1 MSFLQHVATLRGSLQ
16 WPPAGKDGVDARRS
30 KALKGS
36 GIRLSELLQGISAA
50 VAKLRGAVARGKGGG
65 VRMREMAQAPQAKL
79 ACISLQS
86 RLQTSSSRP
95 KFCGWDS
102 MGQRQTSRE
111 QHSLSSAT
119 KAAAGA
125 TAAGLDCLVLGPA
138 RDDGSGYRRS
148 EVLSPHVS
156 SSAAWGPR
164 STLTES
170 LRQRLEEFGPHEL
183 SMMLWAFAAGPAGK
197 ASQSGCGTFLEGE
210 RRKELAE
217 MLAPEALRKLGEASF
232 MSISNSLWACTTL
245 RVLPALPGLCMAAA
259 TRTATADISE
269 LSPQSLSNVAW
280 ALALS
285 VLSDSDAQRTAFD
298 RAMSVAAETALRRTA
313 EFRPAELVA
322 LSWALATSQAS
333 DSWLSRDATEQR
345 RDVALSAV
353 EATLANTPN
362 SRQGVPLLAQA
373 AWACANFP
381 TAALSKPLWSRLAE
395 ALQVGLQG
403 GCRSTSSQD
412 LANGIWALAVASVAH
427 ADSSSFSALAG
438 EAAKRDFEPRQ
449 LAACAWAL
457 ASSRHRDPAWLKALE
472 RSSLR
477 VIEELQLSE
486 VAAISWAWAAS
497 EAGESLIE
505 ALLPRAEQLLEGPS
519 PRWTRTSRG
528 GPGFVEALLQLA
540 WAGSFG
546 QVSRASGLNKLIQD
560 RLRREGRLRDSQTR
574 GRMAEPASAMLVDQV
589 PTHSSNSPTIV
600 VNEEQQ
606 GFVVLHKPVHWEVDG
621 ADGVG
626 SASRPIPLSG
636 YMQIQFPNRPLLSD
650 ASAGGGFLGRLD
662 AQSSGLVI
670 SALTYEAHLLLQFRQ
685 DTHSVA
691 REYVALCH
699 GLVPEDLH
707 EIRLPILVRAG
718 ASSEVHASGVAA
730 VTRLRVLAR
739 CSSSTEDYSLVVLSI
754 LTGRKHQIRCHLSHV
769 GHPVVCDGRYAPQAL
784 QSDLQWCPRL
794 FLHRFRLEFPG
805 LDDGTIEA
813 SHGLPN
819 DLQDVLRRLC
829 PQSRTRMSEDV
840 LSLWSRGDSL
850 PFHEWAARSNARAQ
864 NAKGL
869 LSVVSSHAL
878 FSSI

>member
-1 MSFLQHVATLRGSLQ
+1 
-16 WPPAGKDGVDARRS
+16 
-30 KALKGS
+30 
-36 GIRLSELLQGISAA
+36 
-50 VAKLRGAVARGKGGG
+50 
-65 VRMREMAQAPQAKL
+65 
-79 ACISLQS
+79 
-86 RLQTSSSRP
+86 
-95 KFCGWDS
+95 
-102 MGQRQTSRE
+102 
-111 QHSLSSAT
+111 
-119 KAAAGA
+119 
-125 TAAGLDCLVLGPA
+125 
-138 RDDGSGYRRS
+138 
-148 EVLSPHVS
+148 
-156 SSAAWGPR
+156 
-164 STLTES
+164 
-170 LRQRLEEFGPHEL
+170 
-183 SMMLWAFAAGPAGK
+183 
-197 ASQSGCGTFLEGE
+197 
-210 RRKELAE
+210 
-217 MLAPEALRKLGEASF
+217 

-245 RVLPALPGLCMAAA
+245 RVHPALPGLCMAAA

-285 VLSDSDAQRTAFD
+285 APSVLSDSDGQRTAFD
-298 RAMSVAAETALRRTA
+298 RAMSVAAETALRCTG

-322 LSWALATSQAS
+322 LSWALATSQAA
-333 DSWLSRDATEQR
+333 DSWLPRDATEQR

-362 SRQGVPLLAQA
+362 SRQGVRLLAQA

-505 ALLPRAEQLLEGPS
+505 ALLPRAQQLLEGTS
-519 PRWTRTSRG
+519 PRTSRG

-560 RLRREGRLRDSQTR
+560 CLLREGRLRDSQTR
-574 GRMAEPASAMLVDQV
+574 GRMAEPASMLVEEV

-606 GFVVLHKPVHWEVDG
+606 GFVVLHKPVHWEVDS

-699 GLVPEDLH
+699 GLVPEDLQ
-707 EIRLPILVRAG
+707 EIRLPIRVRAG

-739 CSSSTEDYSLVVLSI
+739 LSRSCSSSTEDYSLVVLSI

-805 LDDGTIEA
+805 LDDCTIEA
-813 SHGLPN
+813 SHGLPS
-819 DLQDVLRRLC
+819 DLQNVLRRLH

-864 NAKGL
+864 K
-869 LSVVSSHAL
+869 VFCVWSHPYL
-878 FSSI
+878 FSNI

>member
-16 WPPAGKDGVDARRS
+16 WPPAGKDRARVHLAAKS
-30 KALKGS
+30 AADFL
-36 GIRLSELLQGISAA
+36 ISAEVLPQLEPRQLA
-50 VAKLRGAVARGKGGG
+50 LTAWSLAR
-65 VRMREMAQAPQAKL
+65 L
-79 ACISLQS
+79 AA
-86 RLQTSSSRP
+86 TT
-95 KFCGWDS
+95 GWD
-102 MGQRQTSRE
+102 T
-111 QHSLSSAT
+111 
-119 KAAAGA
+119 
-125 TAAGLDCLVLGPA
+125 D
-138 RDDGSGYRRS
+138 
-148 EVLSPHVS
+148 EVC
-156 SSAAWGPR
+156 GPR

-170 LRQRLEEFGPHEL
+170 LGQRLEEFGPHEL

-197 ASQSGCGTFLEGE
+197 ASQSGCGTFLEG
-210 RRKELAE
+210 
-217 MLAPEALRKLGEASF
+217 KLGEASF

-245 RVLPALPGLCMAAA
+245 RVHPALPGLCMAAA

-285 VLSDSDAQRTAFD
+285 APSVLSDSDGQRTAFD
-298 RAMSVAAETALRRTA
+298 RAMILGWIFVTVTLPYRRAVKQVGTG

-322 LSWALATSQAS
+322 LSWALATSQAA
-333 DSWLSRDATEQR
+333 DSWLPRDATEQR

-362 SRQGVPLLAQA
+362 SRQGVRLLAQA

-449 LAACAWAL
+449 LAACVSPAWLASAGARTGVVGIPSYSAQQAWAL

-505 ALLPRAEQLLEGPS
+505 ALLPRAQQLLEGTS
-519 PRWTRTSRG
+519 PRTSRG

-560 RLRREGRLRDSQTR
+560 CLLREGRLRDSQTR
-574 GRMAEPASAMLVDQV
+574 GRMAEPASMLVEEV

-606 GFVVLHKPVHWEVDG
+606 GFVVLHKPVHWEVDS

-699 GLVPEDLH
+699 GLVPEDLQ
-707 EIRLPILVRAG
+707 EIRLPIRVRAG

-739 CSSSTEDYSLVVLSI
+739 LSRSCSSSTEDYSLVVLSI

-805 LDDGTIEA
+805 LDDCTIEA
-813 SHGLPN
+813 SHGLPS
-819 DLQDVLRRLC
+819 DLQNVLRRLH

-864 NAKGL
+864 K
-869 LSVVSSHAL
+869 VFCVWSHPYL
-878 FSSI
+878 FSNI